1 MHINLLFLFRYFSLH
16 LPFSQ
21 DFLDHMCLFPILPSF
36 AALTLFK
43 NNHKLCKKYFTS
55 ITKPITWIYPH
66 FQYKLLCCVTF
77 LVLFSFWLAISIHFL
92 AALLNIPSATV
103 ALILSTK
110 NPCNRRASNQE
121 STWYRQD
128 CISWN
133 DLLLPLIACYSIWLL
148 LPSTHRIAT
157 QDV

>member
-43 NNHKLCKKYFTS
+43 NNQKLCKKYFAS
-55 ITKPITWIYPH
+55 ITNQSHEFIPIFNTNC
-66 FQYKLLCCVTF
+66 LCCVTF

-110 NPCNRRASNQE
+110 SPCNRRASNQE
-121 STWYRQD
+121 ST
-128 CISWN
+128 
-133 DLLLPLIACYSIWLL
+133 
-148 LPSTHRIAT
+148 
-157 QDV
+157 